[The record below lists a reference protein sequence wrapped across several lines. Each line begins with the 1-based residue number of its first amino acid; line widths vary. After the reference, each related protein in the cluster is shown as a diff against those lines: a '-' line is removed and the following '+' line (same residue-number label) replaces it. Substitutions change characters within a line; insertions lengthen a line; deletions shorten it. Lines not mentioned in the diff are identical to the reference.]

1 MKYIITESQA
11 TNAVKSLFEKHGMK
25 KMSKLTGMD
34 YGMVLSFLGITG
46 TQDDMI
52 YLTKVF
58 MDTEFKKMVKYCS
71 YDITPTRNSFKLDVY
86 LPKFGPEDGDIEKK
100 IIHICKHFIPIQL
113 DKLSNGLI
121 EGERI
126 KIHTTGDC

>member
-1 MKYIITESQA
+1 M
-11 TNAVKSLFEKHGMK
+11 
-25 KMSKLTGMD
+25 KLTEEQKS
-34 YGMVLSFLGITG
+34 VIRAEL
-46 TQDDMI
+46 
-52 YLTKVF
+52 
-58 MDTEFKKMVKYCS
+58 FKNIKN
-71 YDITPTRNSFKLDVY
+71 DETRSKIISTA
-86 LPKFGPEDGDIEKK
+86 FGFAHENGEDGDIEKK